1 MYTTRRFFRAI
12 FIPQKIV
19 QATLNDKSISQKF
32 EKTRVY
38 PFESRVRDLPEA
50 DGRWHG
56 LLLTGIKM
64 VVSNGQQCGAI
75 LCAAHASVDECRLS
89 SVFQVI

>member
-38 PFESRVRDLPEA
+38 PFESRRARFTRSRRKMARSIVDRDQ
-50 DGRWHG
+50 
-56 LLLTGIKM
+56 
-64 VVSNGQQCGAI
+64 NGGQ
-75 LCAAHASVDECRLS
+75 
-89 SVFQVI
+89 